1 MSLSLREIAALIRQ
15 QSYAEARSHLTAFL
29 KQNPQHAEAW
39 YMLSFAAETPQQRL
53 QAAQRAA
60 DLQPDN
66 ERYAGRAAKLAA
78 QQAQPPSWRRWVLPS
93 AIMLVVVIAV
103 VAAQV
108 LANRSGSA
116 SDELAALP
124 TFAELP
130 SVTPSL
136 EPTRNEQAEISVG
149 SSPSPAPSPTAT
161 VTLAE
166 PSATPTI
173 ETPEITATVT
183 ASPSST
189 ATVTPVSLPPA
200 TSIPVTPQS
209 VTPAAPPPAAVTL
222 PTQQPV
228 SVTPTITASPNASPP
243 PTLVVVDIV
252 PVGIGAAVPRGEM
265 RVLEVTR
272 PAEGLIEELAG
283 SVPSAPPG
291 QTWLVVE
298 VLLICSG
305 QDNCTPPTSAFTIR
319 GNNGT
324 SYSPA
329 ATFNLQPVFAPE
341 IYKGKQA
348 WGYLGFTVP
357 TNETGVWLELNSGG
371 TVVNFGLQ

>member
-15 QSYAEARSHLTAFL
+15 QSYAEARSHLTTFL

-39 YMLSFAAETPQQRL
+39 YMLSFAAETPQQRF

-66 ERYAGRAAKLAA
+66 ERYSGRAAKLAA
-78 QQAQPPSWRRWVLPS
+78 QKIRPQSWRRWALPA
-93 AIMLVVVIAV
+93 AIMLMVVIAV
-103 VAAQV
+103 VTVQV

-116 SDELAALP
+116 SGETAALP

-136 EPTRNEQAEISVG
+136 APTRNEQAEISMN
-149 SSPSPAPSPTAT
+149 SSPSRSPNPTAT
-161 VTLAE
+161 VTLPE

-173 ETPEITATVT
+173 ETPAPTATAT
-183 ASPSST
+183 SSSS
-189 ATVTPVSLPPA
+189 VTPVSPPSA
-200 TSIPVTPQS
+200 TNVPVTPQL
-209 VTPAAPPPAAVTL
+209 VTPAAPPTTDSRL

-228 SVTPTITASPNASPP
+228 SVTPTVTASPNASPP
-243 PTLVVVDIV
+243 PTLVVVDTV
-252 PVGIGAAVPRGEM
+252 PVGIEAAIPGGEM
-265 RVLEVTR
+265 RLLEVTR
-272 PAEGLIEELAG
+272 PAESLIEELAG
-283 SVPSAPPG
+283 SVPSTPPG

-305 QDNCTPPTSAFTIR
+305 QDNCTPPTNAFTIR

-329 ATFNLQPVFAPE
+329 VTFNLQPVFAPG
-341 IYKGKQA
+341 IYKGQQA

-357 TNETGVWLELNSGG
+357 TSETGIWLELNSGG